1 MKRRRQVSRFN
12 LLEEKWI
19 AVMTDNK
26 GSVEE
31 VSLIELFNNAHNYL
45 GLAGD
50 MPTQDFAVLRLLLAV
65 LHTVFSR
72 FDAEGNAY
80 PYINLDE
87 RYKQIEAVDEDD
99 EEDYE
104 IDLMKT
110 WETLW
115 KAGEFPS
122 IIEKYLLKWKDRFY
136 LFDDTYP
143 FYQISEKELNER
155 EINRKNPS
163 AVHPK
168 NINRTISESGN
179 KIALFSPKYT
189 DGKNKDKMTEA
200 ELARWLVLYQGYIG
214 LSDKVIFG
222 SEKYEVPNSKGW
234 LFDIGGITLNG
245 NNLYETLLLNFAI
258 HHPDEKYFLSIQK
271 PSWEYSGGEVV
282 EKLLKRKPLYN
293 LAELY
298 TNWSRAIYIDP
309 ETETRENFS
318 LNIIKL
324 PEIEHQNQFLELM
337 TLWRFNERGDN
348 KDTYTPRRHRPTES
362 FWRSFGIVF
371 MPNKKEELKHPGII
385 DWFHHI
391 QEMVGEYKITIS
403 TFGMEPDGN
412 ATSWVPVDEYDDRLK
427 MDDYILVDIAE
438 AGWVPRITGEVE
450 KTKEIIE
457 KTLGNFVREVKTI
470 RNITNNDF
478 TSKILQEA
486 YYAVD
491 RPFREWLSSLEVTH
505 SKEEK
510 IREWREQLQV
520 IIIDQADRL
529 VETAGPRD
537 YKGIVNSRTGNY
549 TNIAIAYN
557 KFTYWL
563 NQSLELKKGGSEQ

>member
-1 MKRRRQVSRFN
+1 
-12 LLEEKWI
+12 
-19 AVMTDNK
+19 MTDNK

-45 GLAGD
+45 GLAGE

-65 LHTVFSR
+65 IHTVFSR
-72 FDAEGNAY
+72 FDAKGKAY
-80 PYINLDE
+80 PYMSLDE
-87 RYKQIEAVDEDD
+87 HYKQIEEVDEDD
-99 EEDYE
+99 EEEYE
-104 IDLMKT
+104 IDLMET
-110 WETLW
+110 WVTLW
-115 KAGEFPS
+115 NEGKFPL
-122 IIEKYLLKWKDRFY
+122 IVEEYLLKWKDRFY

-143 FYQISEKELNER
+143 FYQISENELNKR
-155 EINRKNPS
+155 EINKTNPS
-163 AVHPK
+163 AVNPK

-179 KIALFSPKYT
+179 KTALFSPKYT

-258 HHPDEKYFLSIQK
+258 RHPDESYFLSIQK
-271 PSWEYSGGEVV
+271 PSWEFTGDEVV
-282 EKLLKRKPLYN
+282 KRLLRQQPLDN

-298 TNWSRAIYIDP
+298 TNWSRAIYIEP
-309 ETETRENFS
+309 ETDTQENFS

-348 KDTYTPRRHRPTES
+348 KDTYTPRRHRTAES
-362 FWRSFGIVF
+362 FWRSFGVVF
-371 MPNKKEELKHPGII
+371 MPNKKDKLKHPGII
-385 DWFHHI
+385 DWLHYI
-391 QEMVGEYKITIS
+391 QEMLGQYKITIY

-412 ATSWVPVDEYDDRLK
+412 ATSWVPVDEYYDGLK
-427 MDDYILVDIAE
+427 MSDYVLVDVAE
-438 AGWVPRITGEVE
+438 AGWVPRITDEVE

-470 RNITNNDF
+470 RNINNNDF
-478 TSKILQEA
+478 TNKILREA

-491 RPFREWLSSLEVTH
+491 RPFREWLTSLEVNQ

-520 IIIDQADRL
+520 IMIDQADRL
-529 VETAGPRD
+529 VETAGSRD
-537 YKGIVNSRTGNY
+537 YKGVVNTRTEKY

-557 KFTYWL
+557 KFMYWL
-563 NQSLELKKGGSEQ
+563 TQSLELKKGGSKQ